1 MYDRSIKKMERINI
15 LLERESKWMKAIQRA
30 KMKIGEKVHTERD
43 RTKCKRLTGQSGM
56 KAN

>member
-1 MYDRSIKKMERINI
+1 MIDRKIKEKRQWMNEWAN
-15 LLERESKWMKAIQRA
+15 EWKQYKGQKW
-30 KMKIGEKVHTERD
+30 KIGEKVHTERD